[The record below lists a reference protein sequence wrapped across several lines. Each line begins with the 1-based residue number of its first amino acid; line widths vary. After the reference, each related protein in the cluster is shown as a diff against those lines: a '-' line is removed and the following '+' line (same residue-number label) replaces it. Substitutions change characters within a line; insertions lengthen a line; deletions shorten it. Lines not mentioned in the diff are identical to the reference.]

1 MDRYRSYRD
10 GGLDDRSTPT
20 GDTNFVG
27 VNQYDSVED
36 IPPGQVQDAVNLDFT
51 TKSAITRGGFV
62 CIPELGSVPFQ
73 LNAVWQAETTPQDK
87 TWKSVAFGNGKYV
100 AVQDDGTGV
109 YDLMYSPDGV
119 TWTAVSTSFIAD
131 WTAVTYGNGK
141 FVAVASASDNYTIG
155 ISDGDTMAT
164 SGGDDIIAD
173 TNARVMISYDGITW
187 YEQSSAA
194 PYAWSGVCYGA
205 SGFVAVANGDG
216 GTTQAMTSSDGLTWT
231 LRSTPASQSN
241 HNWRS
246 VAYGNGVYVAV
257 ASGGSGTGNKAM
269 YSADGITWTA
279 SSTPSDPAG
288 CVSVAYGNG
297 TFVAVAAVS
306 ASNVLAAMTSTDGA
320 TWTART
326 TANDDW
332 TAVTYG
338 NAVFTAVGNSGV
350 AANSVMTSTDG
361 VTWTNATAASTN
373 AWSGISFGNNTFVA
387 VSSTGTGNQV
397 MISEA
402 TSAVWASGVYSDP
415 LDAGSQWIM
424 VAGATDV
431 GFYAFGKASRSV
443 SLGANAISNQSTIV
457 QCNNFVYI
465 FRGPTLVPLYWD
477 GDWDH
482 SFEVVPETVPA
493 AGFETIPYSNQATY
507 YQNRLWVINGKDTVS
522 ASDVLDFTTY
532 DALAN
537 EFNINT
543 GSSDFLVTTYP
554 FGVNSLVVFKNKS
567 VMVLNNVDGSLTDV
581 TATEITRQVGCVGI
595 NAVCSIGPDL
605 AYVSNRN
612 INLLSL
618 TSTNNALQHKTLPL
632 STKIHKL
639 MDRVNWNVAY
649 KISIGYWDNKLY
661 VALPLDN
668 STFCNTV
675 AVYNFVT
682 ENWYGEWNF
691 DASIN
696 MCIQGWAVSNYL
708 GLQRLHAI
716 TEDGRIFVT
725 DEGFNDISGS
735 TLAEISASITTR
747 AYQVDEKNTFQRRLF
762 IDLYTWRPKFSV
774 SSFSDGVSEESVLLT
789 DQEYSRSES
798 WRFNDSTYDLTNA
811 NDDYNRPYRKDYS
824 TGPDSVQPQSGFLP
838 EATQSLRIPLITRR
852 QNRLSWMTVTNT
864 QGYIQITTAGFE
876 NRPGTR
882 SNLVQV

>member
-10 GGLDDRSTPT
+10 GGKDDRSTTT
-20 GDTNFVG
+20 GDTNLIG

-36 IPPGQVQDAVNLDFT
+36 IPPGQVQDAVNMDFT

-62 CIPELGSVPFQ
+62 CIPELGTAPFQ
-73 LNAVWQAETTPQDK
+73 LNATWAQQTTPQDK
-87 TWKSVAFGNGKYV
+87 TWRSVAFGNGKYV

-109 YDLMYSPDGV
+109 NDLMYSPDGV
-119 TWTAVSTSFIAD
+119 TWTAVSTTFIAD

-141 FVAVASASDNYTIG
+141 FVAVASASDNYIIG
-155 ISDGDTMAT
+155 VSDGSTMAT

-173 TNARVMISYDGITW
+173 TNARVMISYNGIDWT
-187 YEQSSAA
+187 EQASAA

-216 GTTQAMTSSDGLTWT
+216 GTTQAMTSADGLTWT
-231 LRSTPASQSN
+231 LQTTPGTQSN

-246 VAYGNGVYVAV
+246 VAYGEGIYVAV
-257 ASGGSGTGNKAM
+257 ASGGSGTVNKAM
-269 YSADGITWTA
+269 SSPDGVTWTA
-279 SSTPSDPAG
+279 RTTPSDPAG
-288 CVSVAYGNG
+288 CVSVTYGNG
-297 TFVAVAAVS
+297 SFVAVATTS
-306 ASNVLAAMTSTDGA
+306 ASNVLGAMTSTNGLS
-320 TWTART
+320 WVART
-326 TANDDW
+326 TTNDDW
-332 TAVTYG
+332 TSVVYG

-350 AANSVMTSTDG
+350 AANSVMNSTDG
-361 VTWTNATAASTN
+361 VTWTNSSAVNTN
-373 AWSGISFGNNTFVA
+373 AWSAITFGNNSFVA
-387 VSSTGTGNQV
+387 VSSTGTANQA
-397 MISEA
+397 MTSEA
-402 TSAVWASGVYSDP
+402 TSAVWASAVYSDP
-415 LDAGSQWIM
+415 LDSGSQWIM
-424 VAGATDV
+424 LVGSTYV
-431 GFYAFGKASRSV
+431 GFYAFGKASRQV
-443 SLGANAISNQSTIV
+443 PLGANTVNNQSTVV
-457 QCNNFVYI
+457 QCNNYVYI
-465 FRGPTLVPLYWD
+465 FRGPDLVPLYWD

-482 SFEVVPETVPA
+482 DFLVVPETTPA
-493 AGFETIPYSNQATY
+493 VGFETIPYSSQATY

-522 ASDVLDFTTY
+522 ASDVLDFTIY
-532 DALAN
+532 DELAN

-554 FGVNSLVVFKNKS
+554 FGLSSLVVFKNKS

-632 STKIHKL
+632 SIKIHKL

-691 DASIN
+691 ADSIN
-696 MCIQGWAVSNYL
+696 MCIQGWALSNYL

-725 DEGFNDISGS
+725 DEGFNDISGG
-735 TLAEISASITTR
+735 TLAEVSTSITTR
-747 AYQVDEKNTFQRRLF
+747 AYQVDENITVQRRLF
-762 IDLYTWRPKFSV
+762 VDLYTWRPKFSV
-774 SSFSDGVSEESVLLT
+774 SSFSDGINEESVLLT
-789 DQEYSRSES
+789 DQEYSRAES
-798 WRFNDSTYDLTNA
+798 WRYNDTAYDLTNA

-838 EATQSLRIPLITRR
+838 EATQTLRIPLITRR

-876 NRPGTR
+876 NRPGSR